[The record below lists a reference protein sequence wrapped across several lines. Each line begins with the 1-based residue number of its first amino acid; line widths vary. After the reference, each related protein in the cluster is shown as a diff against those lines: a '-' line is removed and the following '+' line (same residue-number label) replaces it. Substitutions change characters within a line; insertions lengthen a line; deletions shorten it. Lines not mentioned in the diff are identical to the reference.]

1 MTELQ
6 RQQIDSFAAQP
17 AISQS
22 SQIKLGLHAPK
33 ANQFLRG
40 QTQSKLSQL
49 YSRCISTVP
58 HCHIA
63 CQQIVLPKL
72 QAECPFSGTGTKT
85 THGELY
91 VASFK
96 KNTHTKETTSASP
109 QKSTSTVSAIGG
121 GCPTVCGEVAQ
132 ASLRKNSGKI
142 FDSTRPKPQHTAW
155 RRETPPQPRPR
166 STSRNSDR

>member
-1 MTELQ
+1 MCSGGGFRASRCVLFADFDASTHGGIFLEQCQPNGPNVWVTSRRLAIGCDWMSELQ

-17 AISQS
+17 AISAS

-33 ANQFLRG
+33 ANQFLRR

-72 QAECPFSGTGTKT
+72 QAECVSPFQAQVPKQ
-85 THGELY
+85 LM
-91 VASFK
+91 AS
-96 KNTHTKETTSASP
+96 
-109 QKSTSTVSAIGG
+109 
-121 GCPTVCGEVAQ
+121 CM
-132 ASLRKNSGKI
+132 
-142 FDSTRPKPQHTAW
+142 
-155 RRETPPQPRPR
+155 
-166 STSRNSDR
+166 